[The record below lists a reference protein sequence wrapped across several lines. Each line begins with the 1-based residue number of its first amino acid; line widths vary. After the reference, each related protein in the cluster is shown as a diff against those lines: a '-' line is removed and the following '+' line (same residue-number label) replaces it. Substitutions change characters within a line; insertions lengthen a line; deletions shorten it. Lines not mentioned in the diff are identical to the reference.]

1 MTAESG
7 RLAGKVALITGGTSG
22 IGLATARV
30 FTEEG
35 ARVIIVGRGQAKLDA
50 AVESLGGK
58 ARGLA
63 GDVAKVE
70 ELEAVTERVREME
83 GRIDVLFVN
92 AGLGSFVP
100 LEKVTEEYYDR
111 CFDTNVKGS
120 YFTVQKVLPLM
131 SEGGSIILTGSMVSI
146 KGVEAFGVYSAT
158 KAAIR
163 SFARSMC
170 VDLKGRG
177 IRVNVVSPGKI
188 VTERYSSEL
197 GFSEQQIADFKAQNA
212 ALTPLGRTGE
222 PEEIAAAVLFLASK
236 ESSFVTGIELFV
248 DGGLAQ
254 I

>member
-1 MTAESG
+1 MPSSTG

-22 IGLATARV
+22 IGLATAEL
-30 FTEEG
+30 FAAEG
-35 ARVIIVGRGQAKLDA
+35 ARVIVVGRGQAKLDA
-50 AVESLGGK
+50 AVEKIGPAATGIAADISSL
-58 ARGLA
+58 
-63 GDVAKVE
+63 DS
-70 ELEAVTERVREME
+70 LETLFASVKERF
-83 GRIDVLFVN
+83 GALDVLFVN

-100 LEKVTEEYYDR
+100 LEKVTEEYFDR
-111 CFDTNVKGS
+111 CFDTNVKGT
-120 YFTVQKVLPLM
+120 YFTVQKALPVM
-131 SEGGSIILTGSMVSI
+131 ADGGSIILTGSMVSV

-177 IRVNVVSPGKI
+177 LRVNVISPGKI
-188 VTERYSSEL
+188 VTERYTSEL
-197 GFSEQQIADFKAQNA
+197 GFTAQQIADFKAQNA

-222 PEEIAAAVLFLASK
+222 PAEIAAAVLFLASS
-236 ESSFVTGIELFV
+236 ESSFITGTELFV